1 MEGDSTTVNITETPK
16 ERKGK
21 APLLA
26 PPPASSGVKPT
37 LVQKALKGP
46 KGGYKR
52 GLAVFDVVLR
62 IAGIAAALGAAI
74 AMGSTDQTLPF
85 FTQFFQFKAE
95 FDDLPAFTFF
105 VVANSITAAYL
116 ALSIPIAIVCIVRPH
131 LVAPRVLLMFLD
143 VVAVALTTAAAGG
156 AASIVYLAHNGNSDA
171 NWPAICQ
178 QFNDFCQEV
187 SGAVVASFITVV
199 VLIKVAAPGSK
210 FRIPQMV
217 AGSLGFGQKNLMHL
231 WTHCGIQ

>member
-1 MEGDSTTVNITETPK
+1 MEGDSAAINITETPK

-26 PPPASSGVKPT
+26 TPPGASSSGKPV
-37 LVQKALKGP
+37 VQVVQP
-46 KGGYKR
+46 MQKGGYKR

-95 FDDLPAFTFF
+95 YDDLPAFTFF
-105 VVANSITAAYL
+105 VIANAITASYL
-116 ALSIPIAIVCIVRPH
+116 ALSIPISIVCIMRPH
-131 LVAPRVLLMFLD
+131 AVKPRIILMFFD
-143 VVAVALTTAAAGG
+143 TVMIALTTSAAGG

-178 QFNDFCQEV
+178 QFNDFCQET
-187 SGAVVASFITVV
+187 SGAVVASFLSVV
-199 VLIKVAAPGSK
+199 VL
-210 FRIPQMV
+210 MV
-217 AGSLGFGQKNLMHL
+217 LVVLSSFSL
-231 WTHCGIQ
+231 

>member
-1 MEGDSTTVNITETPK
+1 MEGESTAVNITETPK

-26 PPPASSGVKPT
+26 PPPASGGIKT
-37 LVQKALKGP
+37 IVQKAP

-62 IAGIAAALGAAI
+62 IAGIAAALGAVI

-95 FDDLPAFTFF
+95 FDDLPVFTFF
-105 VVANSITAAYL
+105 VIANAITAAYL
-116 ALSIPIAIVCIVRPH
+116 ALSIPISIVCIIRPH
-131 LVAPRVLLMFLD
+131 LVGPRVLLTFLD
-143 VVAVALTTAAAGG
+143 TVMVGLTTAAAGG

-199 VLIKVAAPGSK
+199 VLMFLIVLSA
-210 FRIPQMV
+210 F
-217 AGSLGFGQKNLMHL
+217 SL
-231 WTHCGIQ
+231 

>member
-1 MEGDSTTVNITETPK
+1 MEGDSAPINITETPK

-26 PPPASSGVKPT
+26 TPPGASSSTKPV
-37 LVQKALKGP
+37 VQVVQSKQKD
-46 KGGYKR
+46 GYKR

-62 IAGIAAALGAAI
+62 IAGIATALGAAI

-95 FDDLPAFTFF
+95 YDDLPAFTFF
-105 VVANSITAAYL
+105 VIANAITASYL
-116 ALSIPIAIVCIVRPH
+116 ALSIPISIVCIMRPH
-131 LVAPRVLLMFLD
+131 AVKPRVILMFFD
-143 VVAVALTTAAAGG
+143 TVMIALTTSAAGG

-178 QFNDFCQEV
+178 QFNDFCQKT
-187 SGAVVASFITVV
+187 SGAVVASFISVV
-199 VLIKVAAPGSK
+199 VLMVLVAFSSY
-210 FRIPQMV
+210 
-217 AGSLGFGQKNLMHL
+217 SL
-231 WTHCGIQ
+231 